1 MFDLEAQELIYLPE
15 EASMR
20 PGTQQTLSDCLLDKQ
35 MDGWM
40 AGWMGGWLAGWT
52 RSQDHAGS

>member
-20 PGTQQTLSDCLLDKQ
+20 PGTQQTISDCSLDKQ

-40 AGWMGGWLAGWT
+40 DGWMDGRMAGWLDT
-52 RSQDHAGS
+52 IT